1 MKKTLLWVFA
11 AILTLCG
18 TSVFTSCSNDD
29 QDEVKKPEPLV
40 LTGEAAVEWTEAHL
54 DSLVDV
60 YMADCGHLLDPD
72 ATRAML
78 SKIGYTGLNV
88 MDYKDASHVIDDEVF
103 ARLMER
109 AIAADNK
116 TILFTMGMYGCGKS
130 ASLRNNPELQQ
141 RASQMGVIYDG
152 AYVDVSSF
160 DKKVARSNAKGF
172 TPSVIYVYNDAETA
186 FTNCMERLTVTN
198 RAIRYYTFITSFPSY
213 QGRIEYFDE
222 HYPDMEVHYL
232 DNSHN
237 SGGQE
242 VSKEEAKMWDYTM
255 DATMQNKLY
264 MIMWNY
270 INSGKLT
277 DEQTQAVLKPES

>member
-1 MKKTLLWVFA
+1 MNKTRLWVLA
-11 AILTLCG
+11 ATLFCG
-18 TSVFTSCSNDD
+18 TMVFTSCSDDDD
-29 QDEVKKPEPLV
+29 QIDVIKPQPLV
-40 LTGEAAVEWTEAHL
+40 LTGEAAVEWTKEHL

-60 YMADCGHLLDPD
+60 YMADCGNLLDPD

-103 ARLMER
+103 ARLMDR

-141 RASQMGVIYDG
+141 QASQMGVIYDG

-160 DKKVARSNAKGF
+160 DKKVNRSNEKGF
-172 TPSVIYVYNDAETA
+172 TPTVIYVYNDAETG
-186 FTNCMERLTVTN
+186 FTNCMERLIATN
-198 RAIRYYTFITSFPSY
+198 RAIRYYTFITSFPRY

-242 VSKEEAKMWDYTM
+242 VSKETAKMWDYTM
-255 DATMQNKLY
+255 DADMQNKLY
-264 MIMWNY
+264 MIMWSY

-277 DEQTQAVLKPES
+277 DEQIQAVLKPED

>member
-1 MKKTLLWVFA
+1 MFA
-11 AILTLCG
+11 DILTLCG
-18 TSVFTSCSNDD
+18 TSTVTSCSKDD
-29 QDEVKKPEPLV
+29 QDDNNKKTQPLV
-40 LTGEAAVEWTEAHL
+40 LTGEAAVEWTKAHL
-54 DSLVDV
+54 DSLVGV
-60 YMADCGHLLDPD
+60 YMADCGNLLDPD
-72 ATRAML
+72 DTRAML
-78 SKIGYTGLNV
+78 AKIGYTGLNV
-88 MDYKDASHVIDDEVF
+88 MDYKDASHIIDDEVF

-109 AIAADNK
+109 AVAADNK

-130 ASLRNNPELQQ
+130 ASLRNNPGLQQ

-160 DKKVARSNAKGF
+160 DKKVARSNEKGF
-172 TPSVIYVYNDAETA
+172 IPSVIYVYNDAETA

-198 RAIRYYTFITSFPSY
+198 RAIRYYTFITSFPCY

-237 SGGQE
+237 SGGRE
-242 VSKEEAKMWDYTM
+242 VSKEDAKNWDYTM
-255 DATMQNKLY
+255 DADMQNRLY
-264 MIMWNY
+264 KIMWSY
-270 INSGKLT
+270 INSGRLT

>member
-1 MKKTLLWVFA
+1 MKKTLLWVIA
-11 AILTLCG
+11 ATLTLCG
-18 TSVFTSCSNDD
+18 TSVFTSCSIEDNVD
-29 QDEVKKPEPLV
+29 VRKPQPLV
-40 LTGEAAVEWTEAHL
+40 LTGEAAVEWTKAHL

-60 YMADCGHLLDPD
+60 YMADCGNLLDPD
-72 ATRAML
+72 ATRAL
-78 SKIGYTGLNV
+78 LTKIGYTGLNV

-103 ARLMER
+103 ARLMDR

-130 ASLRNNPELQQ
+130 ASLRNNPGLQQ
-141 RASQMGVIYDG
+141 QASQMGVIYDG
-152 AYVDVSSF
+152 AYVDMPSF
-160 DKKVARSNAKGF
+160 DKKVARSNEKGF

-198 RAIRYYTFITSFPSY
+198 RAIRYYTFITSYPCY
-213 QGRIEYFDE
+213 QGRIDYFDE

-242 VSKEEAKMWDYTM
+242 VSKEEARKWDYTM
-255 DATMQNKLY
+255 DADMQNKLY
-264 MIMWNY
+264 KIMWSY
-270 INSGKLT
+270 INAGRLT
-277 DEQTQAVLKPES
+277 DEQTQAVLKPEN